1 MPSIDSPAAP
11 PALSPSRSIALP
23 LVLALFFTSGFAAL
37 LYQVIWQRLL
47 VIFSGVDVHSVT
59 IIVAAFMAGLGS
71 GSLAGGYLADRLGP
85 RSSLRGVRGSRAD
98 GRAVRPL
105 QQDALLRRPLSEV
118 SGPGQR
124 AGEGGAGDCWSILL
138 WPTFFMGLSLP
149 LLARALTMT
158 LGATGRI
165 TGSLYGW
172 NTLGAAAGAFAST
185 WILLPKWGL
194 DATLWFGAAL
204 NVACAAGAA
213 WLVSTRETTAADRE
227 AGSTVERT
235 VPAEDDERRRE
246 AALPFHWWALLYAL
260 SGFVALAL
268 EIAWFR
274 VLGVMLKSTAF
285 TFGTLLALY
294 LSGIGLGAAIGA
306 RLVGRSRRPGSTFL
320 VTQYALILY
329 AACALIVMIAMLGAG
344 YPAGLVRYFGG
355 NEALDLEKG
364 LAVLRTLSLSD
375 AAARAAFFEVLRLYV
390 MVPALLIGPATLAM
404 GFGFP
409 FLQKAAH
416 TDLSRYGR
424 RVGTLLAANIAG
436 STLGAMAAGWLLMPT
451 LGTAGTLKVLAALA
465 AVLAFPLAALGR
477 QGRARLPL
485 AVGAAAIAVTTV
497 VVARIPDN
505 RLLWSRLHS
514 ASPRQVLLAED
525 GSGLSVLKSQSETF
539 GGTVTVFVNGLS
551 QSWILYGNI
560 HTTLGALPAF
570 VHPDPRD
577 VAIIGL
583 GSGDTAFAAAG
594 RPEVA
599 RLVCIELI
607 AAQIGTL
614 AQLSRLQSYPGLVSV
629 LSDSRIDHRV
639 GDGRAYLL
647 HGDRRFD
654 IIEADAL
661 RPATAYWAISTL
673 ARTSTCCAAA

>member
-1 MPSIDSPAAP
+1 
-11 PALSPSRSIALP
+11 
-23 LVLALFFTSGFAAL
+23 
-37 LYQVIWQRLL
+37 
-47 VIFSGVDVHSVT
+47 
-59 IIVAAFMAGLGS
+59 
-71 GSLAGGYLADRLGP
+71 
-85 RSSLRGVRGSRAD
+85 
-98 GRAVRPL
+98 
-105 QQDALLRRPLSEV
+105 
-118 SGPGQR
+118 
-124 AGEGGAGDCWSILL
+124 
-138 WPTFFMGLSLP
+138 MGLSLP
-149 LLARALTMT
+149 LLARALTVT

-194 DATLWFGAAL
+194 EPTLWLGAAL
-204 NVACAAGAA
+204 NVACAAAAA
-213 WLVSTRETTAADRE
+213 WLVSTQRTAVVDR
-227 AGSTVERT
+227 AAASTVERT
-235 VPAEDDERRRE
+235 VAAEDDETRHE
-246 AALPFHWWALLYAL
+246 ASLPFHWWALLYAL

-320 VTQYALILY
+320 VTQFALILY

-344 YPAGLVRYFGG
+344 YPAGLVRYLGG
-355 NEALDLEKG
+355 NEALDLQKG

-436 STLGAMAAGWLLMPT
+436 STLGAMAADGCSCR
-451 LGTAGTLKVLAALA
+451 
-465 AVLAFPLAALGR
+465 PLARRARSKCWRHSPRCLPFRWQALGR

-485 AVGAAAIAVTTV
+485 AVGAAAIAVTAV

-551 QSWILYGNI
+551 QSWIPYGNI

-614 AQLSRLQSYPGLVSV
+614 ARLSQLQRTRGSCPCCPIRVSNIAWATAAPTCSTATGDSTSSKRMRCGPRLPTGQSLLARGL
-629 LSDSRIDHRV
+629 
-639 GDGRAYLL
+639 
-647 HGDRRFD
+647 
-654 IIEADAL
+654 L
-661 RPATAYWAISTL
+661 RPAAPPAEAGRHCRDMGPNRPHPAAPSCRVIPVVLGFRDIYIGSERPIAFDPGTVAARAAGSAQRALPEGRRRHRKARPRLPRAGRRPGSAAISI
-673 ARTSTCCAAA
+673 APR